1 MYKHIQQLHTNTMA
15 SLKPPFTHE
24 TATKKVKAAQD
35 IWNTQYE
42 STFYLLSYVPSLTD
56 YV

>member
-1 MYKHIQQLHTNTMA
+1 MA